1 MRTVPLHGWV
11 KSSILISPFG
21 PRLPFQ
27 VGMPAN
33 FRALLWS
40 QLAQEARSAAE
51 QIKNPELKLQVLLVA
66 ARYLAMAR
74 RAEKAATLTT
84 PQNQKRTE

>member
-11 KSSILISPFG
+11 SSSILISLLDPG
-21 PRLPFQ
+21 T
-27 VGMPAN
+27 AN

-40 QLAQEARSAAE
+40 QLAQEARSAAKH
-51 QIKNPELKLQVLLVA
+51 IKNPELKLQVLLVA

-74 RAEKAATLTT
+74 RAENLPPSPAQSKNKPAV
-84 PQNQKRTE
+84 